1 MERIENIQK
10 SSLNRLLSTRKL
22 NQILSSNSTVE
33 GFGLNSKN
41 LIQEIEKLIF
51 SNSNPDTSEQNL
63 QVYFIEK
70 MVELIDD
77 KKLHPSIKSF
87 LIGLRKNMNKKFKK
101 NTSKSF
107 KYHYD
112 YLSLLTK
119 N

>member
-1 MERIENIQK
+1 MKISKKFLKQTVIF
-10 SSLNRLLSTRKL
+10 RKL

-70 MVELIDD
+70 MLELIDD

-87 LIGLRKNMNKKFKK
+87 ITSLKKYMNKKFRR
-101 NTSKSF
+101 NTNKSF
-107 KYHYD
+107 KAHYHYL
-112 YLSLLTK
+112 YLLTK
-119 N
+119 T